1 MLTSPS
7 TPDDSGRSAPSS
19 GAPLRCSMHK
29 LRFFAGR
36 KYGLAQSSATVR
48 LNVAEPPADWGHAQ
62 ARLASAAQEAFSLVD
77 GVAQLELPKALCS
90 GLAPSG
96 LASWFGAITVAFQRM
111 ARDAVGAARVVAADD
126 GGFTLAFCYQRPGV
140 LRSSLS
146 LALRHLLLWTDAGGD
161 SPPHAKDLARV
172 TAAWLQAAQ
181 ADGLAPNTLRFAL
194 AALERDIPLRRLD
207 RSLIEL
213 GWGAHAVRMDS
224 SFSGRT
230 SNIAARVARDKISTS
245 QLLRAAALP
254 VPAFVSVA
262 SLEQAQAAAQ
272 KLGWPVVV
280 KPGNQDQGR
289 GVVPDIRTPE
299 LLRTAFEAA
308 ARFSPGAVMVE
319 SHIPGDDHRM
329 LVVGGRLLA
338 TIRRLAG
345 GVTGN
350 GRDSVKQLVRQVN
363 TDPRR
368 GTDKRSLMMALVLD
382 AEAQTLLT
390 EQGMT
395 VDSVAAAGLF
405 VRLRRTANIS
415 TGGTALDV
423 SGQVHPDNRLVAE
436 RAARTVGLDIAG
448 VDFLCPDISRSWRE
462 VGGAVC
468 EVNSQPG
475 FRPHWLGDP
484 QRDINGEI
492 VDWLFKDKPARIP
505 VAAITGTNGKTT
517 TAMMLHHLWTTA
529 GRVCGVTTTAG
540 TWVGRDLVSPNNLSG
555 QPGGAI
561 LLGDPMVEAAV
572 IEMPRKGLIV
582 FGHPC
587 DRYDVAAL
595 LNVQDDHIGL
605 DGITSL
611 AHMAA
616 LKAEV
621 LAQASQAVVVNAEDP
636 LCMAALAKART
647 SRHILVAR
655 NARAPALGAHLARGG
670 EAVFIESREAV
681 RWLTLA
687 KGLTTRPLVPLADI
701 PATLGGLLPFNE
713 TNALFAAALAW
724 AQGLEPQ
731 VIRRG
736 LESFHNS
743 FEQNPG
749 RYNFIKGL
757 PFEVLLDYG
766 HNPDGLA
773 ALCSLVDQHGVK
785 GRRVIASVIGN
796 RFARHVA
803 QQAEGLAKTFD
814 GIYVAQDADYFQ
826 SNSQGF
832 GSEDPLGGMLREM
845 ERCLQPLLRPEQTL
859 ALTRSRDAAMQAA
872 LASCRPGDLL
882 VLLAE
887 PWEALP
893 LLAAYQQTGSSHAD
907 EA

>member
-1 MLTSPS
+1 M
-7 TPDDSGRSAPSS
+7 SS
-19 GAPLRCSMHK
+19 HAEPAAPLSRASASCSLHE
-29 LRFFAGR
+29 LQFFRGR
-36 KYGLAQSSATVR
+36 KHGLPQATATVR
-48 LNVAEPPADWGHAQ
+48 LNVAGSLAGWG
-62 ARLASAAQEAFSLVD
+62 RASARVAEAAHQAFRFVD
-77 GVAQLELPKALCS
+77 GVAEIELPQALCP
-90 GLAPSG
+90 GADGPGIANWL
-96 LASWFGAITVAFQRM
+96 GAITVGFQRM
-111 ARDAVGAARVVAADD
+111 AHDAVGPAQVVACDD
-126 GGFTLAFCYQRPGV
+126 GGFELAFCYQRQDV
-140 LRSSLS
+140 LRGSLS
-146 LALRHLLLWTDAGGD
+146 LALRHLFFWAGAGAA
-161 SPPHAKDLARV
+161 SEPRAAELARA
-172 TAAWLQAAQ
+172 TATWLQGVQAQ
-181 ADGLAPNTLRFAL
+181 GLAPNTLRFAL
-194 AALERDIPLRRLD
+194 AALDRGIPLRHLD
-207 RSLIEL
+207 RGLIEL

-230 SNIAARVARDKISTS
+230 GNLATRIARDKAATIR
-245 QLLRAAALP
+245 LLLAAALP
-254 VPAFVSVA
+254 VPASTVVA
-262 SLEQAQAAAQ
+262 SLEQALAAAQ

-280 KPGNQDQGR
+280 KPSNQDQGR
-289 GVVPDIRTPE
+289 GVVPDIRTPA
-299 LLRTAFEAA
+299 LLQTAFDAA
-308 ARFSPGAVMVE
+308 ARFSPGAVIVE
-319 SHIPGDDHRM
+319 SHIAGDDHRM

-338 TIRRLAG
+338 TTRRVPG

-350 GRDSVKQLVRQVN
+350 GLDSVAQLVQQVN

-368 GTDKRSLMMALVLD
+368 GSSKRSLMMQLALD
-382 AEAQTLLT
+382 EEALLLLS
-390 EQGMT
+390 EQGLT
-395 VDSVAAAGLF
+395 PGSLVAAGLF

-423 SGQVHPDNRLVAE
+423 SGLVHPDNRLVAE
-436 RAARTVGLDIAG
+436 RAARAVGLDIAG

-468 EVNSQPG
+468 EVNAQPG

-529 GRVCGVTTTAG
+529 GQVCGVTTTAG

-555 QPGGAI
+555 QPGAAI
-561 LLGDPMVEAAV
+561 LLGDPTVEAAV

-595 LNVQDDHIGL
+595 LNVQDDHIGM

-611 AHMAA
+611 AQMAA

-621 LAQASQAVVVNAEDP
+621 LARASQAVVVNAEDP
-636 LCMAALAKART
+636 LCMAALAKAGT

-655 NARAPALGAHLARGG
+655 NARAPTIGAHLARGG
-670 EAVFIESREAV
+670 EAVFIESLEAV
-681 RWLTLA
+681 RWLVLA
-687 KGLTTRPLVPLADI
+687 KGLTSRPLLPLADI

-724 AQGLEPQ
+724 AQGLAPEL
-731 VIRRG
+731 IRQG
-736 LESFHNS
+736 LVSFHNS

-749 RYNFIKGL
+749 RYNFMKGL

-766 HNPDGLA
+766 HNPEGLA
-773 ALCSLVDQHGVK
+773 ALCRLVDRHEVK

-796 RFARHVA
+796 RFAHHVA

-814 GIYVAQDADYFQ
+814 GIYVAQDAVYFQ
-826 SNSQGF
+826 GNSQGF
-832 GSEDPLGGMLREM
+832 GSEDPLGEMLREVA
-845 ERCLQPLLRPEQTL
+845 RCLQPLLRPAQTL
-859 ALTRSRDAAMQAA
+859 ELTRSRQAAIEAA

-893 LLAAYQQTGSSHAD
+893 LLAPYRRAASAD
-907 EA
+907 PDAA